1 MLSKASHL
9 NTAIPFIISDSNG
22 WNEIIN
28 LYLESFHEKTTTNGI
43 IITREFHLTN

>member
-1 MLSKASHL
+1 MLSIASHL
-9 NTAIPFIISDSNG
+9 NNAISFIVSDSNG

-28 LYLESFHEKTTTNGI
+28 LYLDSFYEKTTTKGI